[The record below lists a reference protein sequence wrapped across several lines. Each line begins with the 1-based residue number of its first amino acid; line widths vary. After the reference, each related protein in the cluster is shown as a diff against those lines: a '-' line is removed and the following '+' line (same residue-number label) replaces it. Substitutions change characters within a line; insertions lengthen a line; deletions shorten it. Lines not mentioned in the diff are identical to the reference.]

1 MDIGLKYQDEQ
12 GNAIDPHMNERE
24 IATSR
29 LDKLLGTNV
38 IGEAKKAKIT
48 KNTAL
53 TGRQYHDDRKG
64 IDRTFT
70 AGDTQNRRGVL
81 MEEVKGKA
89 YNDYNWDFLGLSGE
103 DNMNALVDTG
113 DGSTIGERLAG
124 GEYGELQKQHL
135 QAVDHERT
143 KTTGRVQYLPEGQGT
158 TLNAMDP
165 KLQRDMNALFL
176 LDTLA
181 LQTDRHSDN
190 FLIQADDQ
198 GQYLGLKGID
208 NDISFGEKE
217 EAFGKKMNNYSG
229 LPSSMLI
236 DQGIADRVRAVSE
249 KELKKTFSDLL
260 TEGEIQALWVRFQK
274 LSKYIDEMEEQ
285 NLLVPEWND
294 ETAKKQLMMQTG
306 VGGDAKDYYSR
317 HLLALN
323 MKSTKLRNV

>member
-1 MDIGLKYQDEQ
+1 MKVYSALELPQNLWEVYSRWQQEGELPGFVDISILE
-12 GNAIDPHMNERE
+12 NPERE
-24 IATSR
+24 LSSFCAIAGQ
-29 LDKLLGTNV
+29 LAGVFL
-38 IGEAKKAKIT
+38 
-48 KNTAL
+48 
-53 TGRQYHDDRKG
+53 
-64 IDRTFT
+64 IDRREN
-70 AGDTQNRRGVL
+70 GLQQ
-81 MEEVKGKA
+81 A

-135 QAVDHERT
+135 QAVDHERS